1 MGKTKFCWAK
11 TNHTW
16 HANHKPQQLQ
26 KAHIISLN
34 LRVNV
39 GDVQGAAGAASAR
52 EMRAGTDVRVG
63 EGGRELVEVESW
75 VECGIWA
82 GMWNEMQGV
91 GGRFRV
97 GMRGDRNSVVYH
109 K

>member
-1 MGKTKFCWAK
+1 
-11 TNHTW
+11 
-16 HANHKPQQLQ
+16 LQ

-63 EGGRELVEVESW
+63 EGGKELVEVES
-75 VECGIWA
+75 
-82 GMWNEMQGV
+82 
-91 GGRFRV
+91 
-97 GMRGDRNSVVYH
+97 
-109 K
+109 